1 MADFRPL
8 QLSLDDPTPDD
19 PPQPLFAVAVYGAI
33 APQGSKNAFRNH
45 TTGKI
50 VMRESS
56 TKVKPWREA
65 VRNDAVTARAGAPTL
80 DEPLVLD
87 AVFTVQRPKNHY
99 RTGRNAHLLRDDAPV
114 RPVAKNAPG
123 DLSKLVRAI
132 EDSLTDAGVIRDD
145 CLIIE
150 YGRVAKV
157 WVNGDRDALDAPGA
171 VLRLW
176 RLGEQP

>member
-1 MADFRPL
+1 MMPL
-8 QLSLDDPTPDD
+8 QLFAEDPTPDD
-19 PPQPLFAVAVYGAI
+19 PPQPLFAVAVLGGV

-56 TKVKPWREA
+56 ANVKPWRDA
-65 VRNDAVTARAGAPTL
+65 VRSDAISARAGAPTL

-87 AVFTVQRPKNHY
+87 AVFTVTRPKSHY
-99 RTGRNAHLLRDDAPV
+99 RTGRNAHLLRDDAPT
-114 RPVAKNAPG
+114 RPIAKSAPG
-123 DLSKLVRAI
+123 DLSKLVRAV

-145 CLIIE
+145 SLIIE

-157 WVNGDRDALDAPGA
+157 WAGEDRDALDAPGA

-176 RLGEQP
+176 RLGDQP